1 MTRLNRRRNVV
12 YIPGVAH
19 AYTMIDIA
27 ENKLEQLVCQ
37 DTGSIREPKER
48 MIGKHSP
55 QTHGSCMQ
63 DAFVAERTQTAV
75 AVDNFNLFTDT
86 DVS

>member
-1 MTRLNRRRNVV
+1 
-12 YIPGVAH
+12 
-19 AYTMIDIA
+19 MINIA

-37 DTGSIREPKER
+37 DTRRIREPKER

-55 QTHGSCMQ
+55 QSHGSCMQ
-63 DAFVAERTQTAV
+63 DAFVAERAKTAV
-75 AVDNFNLFTDT
+75 AMDNFNLLTDA